1 MLWIFSDLHTNTTA
15 LKGDDYSTTKP
26 QISDFTKG
34 ITSILNISFGTV
46 IDLLTNLQI
55 TSLNGHLKN

>member
-26 QISDFTKG
+26 QISNFSKG
-34 ITSILNISFGTV
+34 ITSIPNISFGTV

-55 TSLNGHLKN
+55 MSLNGH